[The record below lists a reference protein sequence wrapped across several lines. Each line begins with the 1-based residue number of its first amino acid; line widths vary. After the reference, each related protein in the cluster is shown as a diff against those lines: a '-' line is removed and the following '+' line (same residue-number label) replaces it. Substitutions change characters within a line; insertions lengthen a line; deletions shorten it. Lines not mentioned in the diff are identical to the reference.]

1 MGPVHL
7 LFGLHIYPR
16 PNFHPRACT
25 EFVSKECIISVS
37 RVIFPNEPS
46 IEGAGCMES
55 QMLGES
61 GQVIQAA
68 SLSEVIRSEALAFHP
83 ILKLI

>member
-1 MGPVHL
+1 
-7 LFGLHIYPR
+7 
-16 PNFHPRACT
+16 
-25 EFVSKECIISVS
+25 
-37 RVIFPNEPS
+37 
-46 IEGAGCMES
+46 MES

-68 SLSEVIRSEALAFHP
+68 SLSEVIRSDALTFHP